1 MKKFTL
7 LATATAFLTSIL
19 LTGCGVPADE
29 DYIYAPS
36 NSSIVSV
43 IQLDTATPSDIIRI
57 NNEGREAVCKMSVGT
72 YQYWTS
78 DSYEFYSNDI
88 GYTVP
93 HNENEEWLDIN
104 SNSVYSIMIDRINY
118 AYQIGCDS
126 VVLTNTDSWE
136 YNTGFYIS
144 EYDEEYYLSELISEI
159 NYFGMD
165 AGVYEIDIYNSYS
178 IERLFD
184 FTIE

>member
-19 LTGCGVPADE
+19 LTGCGAPTEE
-29 DYIYAPS
+29 DYIYTPS
-36 NSSIVSV
+36 TTSIVSV
-43 IQLDTATPSDIIRI
+43 IELDTATSSDINRI
-57 NNEGREAVCKMSVGT
+57 NNNGRQAVCKMSVGT
-72 YQYWTS
+72 YQYWTD
-78 DSYEFYSNDI
+78 DSYEFYSEDI

-93 HNENEEWLDIN
+93 HNENEEWLDIK

-136 YNTGFYIS
+136 YTTGFYIS
-144 EYDEEYYLSELISEI
+144 KEDEKYYLSELISEI

-165 AGVYEIDIYNSYS
+165 AGAYEIDVYSSYS

-184 FTIE
+184 FIIE